1 MRRNLDPTVMQS
13 KTAGEI
19 CKLAHSMQKE
29 IKRLSLSND
38 RANEAT
44 KALLRESSTLLKI
57 REAEL
62 RRVSKNTETG
72 RENNTIASGAC

>member
-38 RANEAT
+38 RANEVT
-44 KALLRESSTLLKI
+44 KTLLRKSASLLKI

-72 RENNTIASGAC
+72 RENNTIAAGAR